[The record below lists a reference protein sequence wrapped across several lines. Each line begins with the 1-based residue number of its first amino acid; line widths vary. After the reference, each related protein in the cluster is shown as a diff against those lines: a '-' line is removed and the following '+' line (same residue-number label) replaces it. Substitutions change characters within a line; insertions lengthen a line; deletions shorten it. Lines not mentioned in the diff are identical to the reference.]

1 MKRDLVVGID
11 LGTSNSCVAVVVDG
25 RPKVLPNAYGEPTTA
40 SVVAFAEDGTITVG
54 NQAKARIIL
63 DPKHTVS
70 SAKRLIGRYIF
81 SEEVQ
86 KAKAVCR
93 YEVVGDDKNGVR
105 IRIRDEKFSLPE
117 ISAFVLG
124 ELKQISERALG
135 QPIEKA
141 VITVP
146 AYFNDNQ
153 RQATKDAGRIA
164 GLEVLRILNEPTAAA
179 LAYGYGKDLKQRVAV
194 YDLGGGT
201 FDVSVLEIDGDVFE
215 VLSTCGDTYLGGDD
229 FDDRLIDLLADQ
241 IQGHYKVNVRS
252 DPFALEKLKAVAE
265 RAKIDLSENDTAHI
279 EVKSILTT
287 PEGPVGLFY
296 ELTRAEF
303 EKLTMDLI
311 IRTFKVCDEAMQN
324 ANLTVRDL
332 DGVIM
337 VGGPT
342 RLPTIR
348 EAVTQ
353 YFGRTPELEINPDQV
368 VAMGAA
374 IHAASLGSADSD
386 TFLLD
391 VTPLSL
397 RLGIAGGMTE
407 PIIDRNSP
415 VPIEQTRIFTP
426 ARDKQE
432 MVSVEIYQG
441 ESRQAAGN
449 ELLGAFEFSG
459 FVPAAR
465 DQVQIEVT
473 FAISSEGIVKVSARD
488 PKTGAHHSTSISMSS
503 SLSEDDIKAIVERN
517 RVADLAVVPATA
529 AAAAVAAAP
538 APAPAERPTPQER
551 PTPPGLSV
559 PLPKRRTKTDEP
571 TTNSAF
577 KIGGAKE
584 PRTPSKP
591 LTPPKPL
598 PSVAAPGRPSHAGG
612 IEIEE
617 EDDSLVIEEIERE
630 AAARLAAQPAKKATG
645 DEPDRSMFGS
655 GDDDL
660 HSERDRAEPAGLPD
674 DALASLIAEE
684 LDSGTDDLTV
694 PEGTDDT
701 EIDLIEDDEIQIKD

>member
-1 MKRDLVVGID
+1 MKRDLTVGID

-54 NQAKARIIL
+54 NQAKARVIL

-86 KAKAVCR
+86 KAKAICR

-124 ELKQISERALG
+124 ELKQIAERALG
-135 QPIEKA
+135 QALEKA

-164 GLEVLRILNEPTAAA
+164 GLDVMRILNEPTAAA

-215 VLSTCGDTYLGGDD
+215 VLSTCGDTYLGGED

-241 IQGHYKVNVRS
+241 ISGHYKVNVRS

-265 RAKIDLSENDTAHI
+265 RAKIDLSENDVVQI

-296 ELTRAEF
+296 ELTRQEF

-311 IRTFKVCDEAMQN
+311 LRTFKVCDEAMQN

-348 EAVTQ
+348 DAVTQ
-353 YFGRTPELEINPDQV
+353 YFGRPPELEINPDQV

-374 IHAASLGSADSD
+374 IHAASLGGVDSD

-407 PIIDRNSP
+407 IVIERNSP

-426 ARDKQE
+426 ARDRQE

-441 ESRQAAGN
+441 ESRPAAGN

-503 SLSEDDIKAIVERN
+503 SLSEDDIRAIVERN
-517 RVADLAVVPATA
+517 RVADVAVVPA
-529 AAAAVAAAP
+529 AP
-538 APAPAERPTPQER
+538 PAERPTPQER

-559 PLPKRRTKTDEP
+559 PLPKRRTQPLAPEKSP
-571 TTNSAF
+571 H
-577 KIGGAKE
+577 KIGAKGE
-584 PRTPSKP
+584 PRTPSAP
-591 LTPPKPL
+591 TCATSPSWPTWTTARPRWSTPCCARRAPSASIRSWPIASWTRWTWSVSAASPSSPSRPASPTTASGSTSWTRPGMPTSGARSSAACSWSTRCCCSSTPPKARCHRHATCWP
-598 PSVAAPGRPSHAGG
+598 RPWNDGC
-612 IEIEE
+612 
-617 EDDSLVIEEIERE
+617 R
-630 AAARLAAQPAKKATG
+630 
-645 DEPDRSMFGS
+645 
-655 GDDDL
+655 
-660 HSERDRAEPAGLPD
+660 
-674 DALASLIAEE
+674 
-684 LDSGTDDLTV
+684 
-694 PEGTDDT
+694 
-701 EIDLIEDDEIQIKD
+701 

>member
-1 MKRDLVVGID
+1 VG
-11 LGTSNSCVAVVVDG
+11 A
-25 RPKVLPNAYGEPTTA
+25 
-40 SVVAFAEDGTITVG
+40 
-54 NQAKARIIL
+54 
-63 DPKHTVS
+63 
-70 SAKRLIGRYIF
+70 
-81 SEEVQ
+81 
-86 KAKAVCR
+86 
-93 YEVVGDDKNGVR
+93 
-105 IRIRDEKFSLPE
+105 
-117 ISAFVLG
+117 
-124 ELKQISERALG
+124 
-135 QPIEKA
+135 PIADA

-164 GLEVLRILNEPTAAA
+164 GLDVLRILNEPTAAA
-179 LAYGYGKDLKQRVAV
+179 LAYGFGRQLKQRVVV

-241 IQGHYKVNVRS
+241 ISGHYKVNVRS

-265 RAKIDLSENDTAHI
+265 RAKIDLSENDVVQI

-296 ELTRAEF
+296 ELTRQEF
-303 EKLTMDLI
+303 EKLIMDLI
-311 IRTFKVCDEAMQN
+311 LRTFKVCDEAMQN

-348 EAVTQ
+348 DAVTQ
-353 YFGRTPELEINPDQV
+353 YFGRPPELEINPDQV

-374 IHAASLGSADSD
+374 IHAASLGGVDSD

-407 PIIDRNSP
+407 IVIERNSP

-426 ARDKQE
+426 ARDRQE

-441 ESRQAAGN
+441 ESRPAAGN

-517 RVADLAVVPATA
+517 RVADVAVVPA
-529 AAAAVAAAP
+529 AP
-538 APAPAERPTPQER
+538 PAERPTPQER

-559 PLPKRRTKTDEP
+559 PLPKRRTQPLAPEKSP
-571 TTNSAF
+571 H
-577 KIGGAKE
+577 KIGAKGE
-584 PRTPSKP
+584 PRTPSA
-591 LTPPKPL
+591 PL
-598 PSVAAPGRPSHAGG
+598 PPRPDPSRG
-612 IEIEE
+612 IELVE

-630 AAARLAAQPAKKATG
+630 AARRAQQAPAKDTG
-645 DEPDRSMFGS
+645 DQPDRSMFGS
-655 GDDDL
+655 GTDDL
-660 HSERDRAEPAGLPD
+660 HAERDAGPADLPD
-674 DALASLIAEE
+674 DALASLIADE
-684 LDSGTDDLTV
+684 LEVGSDDLTL
-694 PEGTDDT
+694 PEGVDD
-701 EIDLIEDDEIQIKD
+701 ELGDDDLIDLDDESDEIKLKD